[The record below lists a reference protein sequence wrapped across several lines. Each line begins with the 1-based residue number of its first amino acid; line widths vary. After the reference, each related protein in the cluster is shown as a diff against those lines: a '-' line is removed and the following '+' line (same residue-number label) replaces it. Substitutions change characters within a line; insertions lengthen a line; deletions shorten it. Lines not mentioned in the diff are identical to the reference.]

1 MKKFYIKSILI
12 LIVLIILTTCTS
24 INTCQ
29 AFSKVESYG
38 NSNTNFNR
46 YNSMTYQDVYYS
58 VHNPDF
64 EYIDGA
70 NCTNWA
76 SQTLLGGGM
85 SPISSYSN
93 PSKHGD
99 IRNWYYNPKKTIFD
113 KRCESFVNA
122 EKFRSHWGVDVN
134 GNGNKRANYSMIT
147 TLRDWYNNWDYY
159 GSKCSPGDI
168 IQLYY
173 PNEDF
178 PHHSMVVYF
187 TDLDETG
194 LVFEIIITEN
204 SRDAKT
210 GFAEIFLNEYQSN
223 PDAKIGL
230 IRISQNNY

>member
-1 MKKFYIKSILI
+1 MKTIHKKFILT
-12 LIVLIILTTCTS
+12 LITLIIFSSALFANVS
-24 INTCQ
+24 K

-38 NSNTNFNR
+38 SANINFNR
-46 YNSMTYQDVYYS
+46 YNSMTYQDVYYKA
-58 VHNPDF
+58 HNPDF

-76 SQTLLGGGM
+76 SQALLGGGM
-85 SPISSYSN
+85 SQISSYSE
-93 PSKHGD
+93 PSKDRD

-122 EKFRSHWGVDVN
+122 EKFRNHWGVDIN
-134 GNGNKRANYSMIT
+134 GNGNKRANYTMIT

-173 PNEDF
+173 QNEDN
-178 PHHSMVVYF
+178 PHHSMVVFF
-187 TDLDETG
+187 TDIDETG
-194 LVFEIIITEN
+194 LVFEITITEN

-210 GFAEIFLNEYQSN
+210 GFAEIFLREYQTN
-223 PDAKIGL
+223 PEAKIGL

>member
-1 MKKFYIKSILI
+1 MKKKYIKTTLI
-12 LIVLIILTTCTS
+12 LMCSLTLLILSSNNTS
-24 INTCQ
+24 N

-38 NSNTNFNR
+38 NANANFNR

-58 VHNPDF
+58 SHNPDI

-85 SPISSYSN
+85 SQISSYSS
-93 PSKHGD
+93 PSKDTD
-99 IRNWYYNPKKTIFD
+99 IRNWYYQPKKTIFD
-113 KRCESFVNA
+113 KRCESFVIA
-122 EKFRSHWGVDVN
+122 EKFRNHWGVDVN

-168 IQLYY
+168 LQVYY
-173 PNEDF
+173 PDEDK
-178 PHHSMVVYF
+178 PYHSMVVYY
-187 TDLDETG
+187 TDMDEDG
-194 LVFEIIITEN
+194 MVYEITITEN

-210 GFAEIFLNEYQSN
+210 GFAEIFLNAYNSN